1 MKSPIASAFLA
12 SVMAACFILPAW
24 SADVTTDKAQVKQ
37 QAGQLPAL
45 AKAAAQAAGV
55 KAVTVRSAAHQ
66 LTVTVTDSPLAAQ
79 IDRQDQASKIA
90 AAIETRIEK
99 NPAFTQI
106 RVIHVDYVKRAG
118 KGLSAVQGFDFFQTA
133 AGAFVLHKT

>member
-1 MKSPIASAFLA
+1 MKSPISFAIFA

-24 SADVTTDKAQVKQ
+24 SADLATDKAQVKQ

-55 KAVTVRSAAHQ
+55 KSVTVRSAAHQ

-106 RVIHVDYVKRAG
+106 RVIHVDYVKRTG
-118 KGLSAVQGFDFFQTA
+118 QGSSPVQGFDFFQTA